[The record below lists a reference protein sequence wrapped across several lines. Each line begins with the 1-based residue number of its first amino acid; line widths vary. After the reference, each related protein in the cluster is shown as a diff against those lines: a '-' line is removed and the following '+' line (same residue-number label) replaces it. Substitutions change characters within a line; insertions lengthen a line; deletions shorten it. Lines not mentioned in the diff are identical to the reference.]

1 MSAVGGDAAIAVDAD
16 QDARV
21 LREEE
26 SLGASETS
34 PLLPPSEAADE
45 EPEFNDNLNKP
56 WLGSPEFDAK
66 PWWRRPNVC
75 YFLAFCQAI

>member
-1 MSAVGGDAAIAVDAD
+1 MAALEGDAAIAVDAD

-21 LREEE
+21 LRADE

-34 PLLPPSEAADE
+34 PLLPASQAVGE
-45 EPEFNDNLNKP
+45 EPEINDSLSKP

-66 PWWRRPNVC
+66 PWWRRPNV
-75 YFLAFCQAI
+75 